1 MMHIDDIVVVLV
13 DTQNKPF
20 RELNSQRADRG
31 RKCEVYAP
39 VNTEYKFLVKNNSDK
54 RIKIDIDID
63 GSSVSGNGLVLN
75 AYGYTYIERFAEVDR
90 RFKTS
95 LKSGEGVADP
105 TSPENGIIKVRVHK
119 EKAQE
124 IKLAPIVI
132 EQHHHHHH
140 ETVWNYGRTL
150 HYTSQDQPT
159 YGGVLRGMNTSCS
172 VGATKGFDSTPTVAT
187 YSASVEPAVKTSGGI
202 LNNMKSLRASLPV
215 AESLATVEGDASGQ
229 QFVPT
234 TWNGEDMAFG
244 EIVFTF
250 FLKLASNMIDPEYVK
265 YLELKQKFG

>member
-1 MMHIDDIVVVLV
+1 M
-13 DTQNKPF
+13 
-20 RELNSQRADRG
+20 
-31 RKCEVYAP
+31 
-39 VNTEYKFLVKNNSDK
+39 
-54 RIKIDIDID
+54 
-63 GSSVSGNGLVLN
+63 N

-132 EQHHHHHH
+132 
-140 ETVWNYGRTL
+140 
-150 HYTSQDQPT
+150 
-159 YGGVLRGMNTSCS
+159 GMNASFT
-172 VGATKGFDSTPTVAT
+172 VGDSTPTVAT

-202 LNNMKSLRASLPV
+202 RNNIKRLRASLPV

-234 TWNGEDMAFG
+234 TWNGEDIAFG

-250 FLKLASNMIDPEYVK
+250 FLKLAANAIDPEYAQ
-265 YLELKQKFG
+265 YLELKKKFG

>member
-1 MMHIDDIVVVLV
+1 MMHFEEVVVTLV
-13 DTQNKPF
+13 DTKNKPF

-63 GSSVSGNGLVLN
+63 GSSVTGNGLVLN

-140 ETVWNYGRTL
+140 DVWWGHNSYPLT
-150 HYTSQDQPT
+150 YTSRNEPT
-159 YGGVLRGMNTSCS
+159 YGGVLRGMDSSCS
-172 VGATKGFDSTPTVAT
+172 IGATKGLNSSVPCS
-187 YSASVEPAVKTSGGI
+187 YSAQVPAPEVKTSGGI
-202 LNNMKSLRASLPV
+202 FMGNVAPV
-215 AESLATVEGDASGQ
+215 TESLATVEGDTSGQ
-229 QFVPT
+229 TFVPT

-250 FLKLASNMIDPEYVK
+250 FLKLAANVVDPDYVK

>member
-1 MMHIDDIVVVLV
+1 MMHFEEVVVTLV

-63 GSSVSGNGLVLN
+63 GSSVSGNGLILN

-140 ETVWNYGRTL
+140 DVWQHNSYPL
-150 HYTSQDQPT
+150 HYTSQYPPT
-159 YGGVLRGMNTSCS
+159 YGGVCRGMDASCS
-172 VGATKGFDSTPTVAT
+172 LGSTKGFNGTPTVAT
-187 YSASVEPAVKTSGGI
+187 YSASVAPEVKTSGGI
-202 LNNMKSLRASLPV
+202 LNNIKSLRASLPV

-234 TWNGEDMAFG
+234 TWNGEDQAFG